1 MGKKKHEMEGGVLS
15 IPNCL
20 LDMAGISRNG
30 DLIIETVPGVIL
42 IGEKEPVKTVNQPL
56 LDLFQ
61 AIGIEPEEVARAIE
75 TMTEG
80 EGRKE

>member
-1 MGKKKHEMEGGVLS
+1 MGKKKHETEGGVLS
-15 IPNCL
+15 IPNCFL
-20 LDMAGISRNG
+20 IRVGFPRNG

-61 AIGIEPEEVARAIE
+61 AIGIEPEEVTIE

-80 EGRKE
+80 

>member
-1 MGKKKHEMEGGVLS
+1 MKRKAASCRFRTVFWIRLGV
-15 IPNCL
+15 
-20 LDMAGISRNG
+20 SRNG

-61 AIGIEPEEVARAIE
+61 AIGIEPEEVTIE

-80 EGRKE
+80 